1 MGRLSEFFNE
11 VTNDGRIFSFEDVA
25 NLPQEGG
32 SFYQKA
38 LDYQYG
44 KIGFPKDKELQNSS
58 DVVYVRAYT
67 RDDGTEVR
75 AHYRSKNGHNY
86 IDPNKRT
93 MTSPKEE
100 KARIEEFA
108 QRILDKGE
116 VIGGASKVENAQT
129 FSPLLMGGV
138 EYNNFNTDKEFLSE
152 PRELKSDLLK
162 YLNKTDKQLLFLKV
176 FR

>member
-1 MGRLSEFFNE
+1 MGKLSEFFNE

-25 NLPQEGG
+25 NIPQEEG

-75 AHYRSKNGHNY
+75 AHYRSKNGHLY
-86 IDPNKRT
+86 AD
-93 MTSPKEE
+93 S
-100 KARIEEFA
+100 
-108 QRILDKGE
+108 
-116 VIGGASKVENAQT
+116 SKK
-129 FSPLLMGGV
+129 
-138 EYNNFNTDKEFLSE
+138 NNDLS
-152 PRELKSDLLK
+152 
-162 YLNKTDKQLLFLKV
+162 
-176 FR
+176 